1 MPAHEGLSSPLLALA
16 LALLVDGV
24 AGDPPSPAH
33 PVAWLGRLIACGR
46 RALCAGSPTRLV
58 MAGAALT
65 IAVAAGAAAA
75 GALLAMLARAAGGPG
90 VVLEALA
97 LTTML
102 SLRDL
107 ARAARGV
114 QAALRRGDLDG
125 ARAAVGRDLVSRP
138 TALLGP
144 GQVAAAAIESVAE
157 NLTDSVIAPVAFYLV
172 FGLPGAFA
180 YRAVN
185 TADAMI
191 GYRQGA
197 LEHFGKVAAR
207 LDDALNFVP
216 ARLAALAIAA
226 GAATAGGDT
235 RGAWKT
241 MRAQHGRTA
250 SPNAGWTM
258 AAMAGAL
265 GVRLEKPGHYVLGA
279 GAEPI
284 AEDISTAV
292 RIMTVAA
299 GMSITAMALCA
310 VLLRTIS
317 S

>member
-1 MPAHEGLSSPLLALA
+1 
-16 LALLVDGV
+16 
-24 AGDPPSPAH
+24 
-33 PVAWLGRLIACGR
+33 
-46 RALCAGSPTRLV
+46 
-58 MAGAALT
+58 
-65 IAVAAGAAAA
+65 AAGARA

-90 VVLEALA
+90 VVIEALA

-157 NLTDSVIAPVAFYLV
+157 NLTDSVVAPVAFYLV

-226 GAATAGGDT
+226 SAGAGGGRA
-235 RGAWKT
+235 RGAWQT

-279 GAEPI
+279 GAAPTP
-284 AEDISTAV
+284 EDIATAV

-299 GMSITAMALCA
+299 TVAIASMALSA
-310 VLLRTIS
+310 VLLRVVS